1 VTQQDDP
8 ETPMPSMPLPLDD
21 DDKPIGR
28 VLTRREVL
36 ALFGAAAG
44 AGVLAA
50 CSPGS
55 LVGGTAGPSS
65 AAATPAGA
73 SAVAASGSTALPAC
87 VVRPA
92 LTEGPFFVDEMLQ
105 RSDIRSDP
113 GDGSVRPG
121 VPLALTFMVSHVQ
134 GASCT
139 PLVGALVDV
148 WHCDASGVYSDVA
161 GAEGK
166 KFLRGYQL
174 TDANGAAKFAT
185 IYPGWYQGRAVHI
198 HFKIRTAA
206 NADSAHEFTSQLFF
220 DDSLSDAVFAKA
232 PYNAKGQPTT
242 RNADDGIFG
251 DSGGQLTL
259 AATPSGDG
267 YAATFEIGVQIG

>member
-1 VTQQDDP
+1 MP
-8 ETPMPSMPLPLDD
+8 PMPPPLDD

-55 LVGGTAGPSS
+55 LVGGSPSPSAASAAGSASTTAS
-65 AAATPAGA
+65 AAAT
-73 SAVAASGSTALPAC
+73 SGSGVLPAC
-87 VVRPA
+87 IVRPA
-92 LTEGPFFVDEMLQ
+92 LTEGPYFVDEMLQ

-113 GDGSVRPG
+113 SDGSVRPG

-134 GASCT
+134 GTSCT
-139 PLVGALVDV
+139 PFAGALVDV
-148 WHCDASGVYSDVA
+148 WHCDATGVYSDVA

-198 HFKIRTAA
+198 HFKIRTAPD
-206 NADSAHEFTSQLFF
+206 ADSAHEFTSQLFF
-220 DDSLSDAVFAKA
+220 DDGLSDAVFANA
-232 PYNAKGQPTT
+232 PYNSKGQRTT
-242 RNADDGIFG
+242 RNANDGIFG
-251 DSGGQLTL
+251 GSGGQLTL
-259 AATPSGDG
+259 APTPSGDG
-267 YAATFEIGVQIG
+267 YAATFDIGVQIG